1 VRSQLEI
8 SERLACAAIGQPRST
23 QRRHLKTP
31 DDEAALTAAI
41 VRLAT
46 RYGRYGYRREMLVTE
61 GWRVAACFTVVSVAR
76 QYVLR
81 RLFNGRQPWALIRAP
96 IA

>member
-1 VRSQLEI
+1 MRSRLQA
-8 SERLACAAIGQPRST
+8 SERRACAVLGQPRAT

-46 RYGRYGYRREMLVTE
+46 RYGRYGYRRIREMLVAE
-61 GWRVAACFTVVSVAR
+61 GWRVKR
-76 QYVLR
+76 KP
-81 RLFNGRQPWALIRAP
+81 G
-96 IA
+96 